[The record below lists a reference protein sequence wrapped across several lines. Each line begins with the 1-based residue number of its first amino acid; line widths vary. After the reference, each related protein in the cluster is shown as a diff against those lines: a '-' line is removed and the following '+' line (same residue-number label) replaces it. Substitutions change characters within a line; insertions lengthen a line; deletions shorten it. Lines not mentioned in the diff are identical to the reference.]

1 MNLVRILIA
10 KDLRRIRRNP
20 LAILIQIGIAMLL
33 VTVIGLAFG
42 PQAKSG
48 SGMSPIKLSIVDEDE
63 SVFTQLLQNTVS
75 SKEFS
80 QYFDTHFLER
90 EEALEKIND
99 NELSAVLIIPEGF
112 SDVFLAG
119 NSREVDLELVKNPA
133 QSIYPAVVEEG
144 TKALLALLN
153 ALARNFGEELR
164 EWKGVLESA
173 EETDFVSTTFIVA
186 GLLQDT
192 ADRLEEIEDY
202 LTPPLVTF
210 ESRTQSDGS
219 DAEEGDFNLYS
230 WLFAGMAGMFLLMI
244 SNSLTSDIYREA
256 RFGTLSRFVTLHDG
270 LWALITGKMVLVTTI
285 VLISAAIMF
294 GGAAL
299 VFGFTWKNPL
309 PVVAV
314 VFGYGVCAAG
324 LTSCIASIAA
334 KEKRADTINTIVIMG
349 LAVLGGTMFQVEDM
363 PGFVRDYV
371 SPHLPTTW
379 FIGTIRSLQ
388 DVNVVTLWVG
398 VSIKLCVAGVALAGV
413 SSILF
418 YRRLQKG
425 VKSG

>member
-1 MNLVRILIA
+1 MNLVRTLIA

-20 LAILIQIGIAMLL
+20 LAILIQIGVAMLL

-48 SGMSPIKLSIVDEDE
+48 SGMSPIKLSIVDEDK
-63 SVFTQLLQNTVS
+63 SVFTELLQNSLS

-90 EEALEKIND
+90 EEALQQIND
-99 NELSAVLIIPEGF
+99 NELSAVLVIPEGF
-112 SDVFLAG
+112 TDVFLKG
-119 NSREVDLELVKNPA
+119 SSQELELELIKNPA

-153 ALARNFGEELR
+153 ALARNFGDELR
-164 EWKGVLESA
+164 EWRAILESA
-173 EETDFVSTTFIVA
+173 EETDFISTTFIVA

-202 LTPPLVTF
+202 LTPPLVSF
-210 ESRTQSDGS
+210 ESRTRSDGS
-219 DAEEGDFNLYS
+219 EEEQGDFNLYS

-270 LWALITGKMVLVTTI
+270 LWALIAGKMVLVTAV
-285 VLISAAIMF
+285 VLISATVMF
-294 GGAAL
+294 VGAAL
-299 VFGFTWKNPL
+299 VFGFTWKNPI
-309 PVVAV
+309 PVAAV
-314 VFGYGVCAAG
+314 VFGYSVCAAG
-324 LTSCIASIAA
+324 LTSCIASIAS

-349 LAVLGGTMFQVEDM
+349 FAILGGTMVQVDQL
-363 PGFVRDYV
+363 PGFIRDYI
-371 SPHLPTTW
+371 SPHLPTAW

-388 DVNVVTLWVG
+388 DTNLDTPWIGVV
-398 VSIKLCVAGVALAGV
+398 IQLCVVGAILAFV
-413 SSILF
+413 SSFLF
-418 YRRLQKG
+418 YRHLQKG
-425 VKSG
+425 VKAG